1 MAGPFNLNA
10 LLRAST
16 ATGNPIGA
24 LGPLVSGKVPGANPS
39 FGPTGRISTRVPRE
53 GTPKTGGERPKPE
66 VYSGGLTIGR
76 SAMEG
81 LGNVKDNILGKNMEF
96 LASGRKAEADP
107 KKNTYEDLE
116 TYFPGFKGIKGLP
129 EADAADFVSAMQREN
144 LNWIMDKLPAE
155 FQDRAKYWYVGANR
169 FSEELANKYGLP
181 RQSMSG
187 VLAALSPPNGLV

>member
-1 MAGPFNLNA
+1 MGAFSLSG

-53 GTPKTGGERPKPE
+53 GTPKTGGDQPKFE

-81 LGNVKDNILGKNMEF
+81 LGNSKYDILGKNMEF
-96 LASGRKAEADP
+96 LASGRKAETDP
-107 KKNTYEDLE
+107 KKNKLR
-116 TYFPGFKGIKGLP
+116 IKIK
-129 EADAADFVSAMQREN
+129 AM
-144 LNWIMDKLPAE
+144 
-155 FQDRAKYWYVGANR
+155 FAKIAY
-169 FSEELANKYGLP
+169 LL
-181 RQSMSG
+181 
-187 VLAALSPPNGLV
+187 